1 MKISDVKGNDMNK
14 LLNLYNQEKDNLFG
28 EVSLEEF
35 CERFIRKCE
44 DCGELIV
51 VYDDWCQLN
60 VGYIRNGKEIRVCDD
75 CYYYSEM
82 YEEERIKNSDD
93 DSDAID
99 RAYYRYLDMVMDGIV
114 YE

>member
-35 CERFIRKCE
+35 CERFVRKCE

-51 VYDDWCQLN
+51 VDDDWCQLN
-60 VGYIRNGKEIRVCDD
+60 VGYIRNGKEV
-75 CYYYSEM
+75 
-82 YEEERIKNSDD
+82 
-93 DSDAID
+93 ID
-99 RAYYRYLDMVMDGIV
+99 RGYYRYLDMVMDGIV